1 MRLYVT
7 HTHTT
12 EMKVSGSQSNNSSNL
27 VWLVDEDKV
36 DALSRGEDVE
46 AKAWLSETV
55 GEIVAI
61 QHISRNGLHGV
72 NVLARDGAHLHGG
85 THRLR
90 PVQVLRCGAKLQ
102 AVEVMGEDRGDLGAR
117 RRRCRGHGLCSV
129 AVV

>member
-1 MRLYVT
+1 MNSHAFAEKLGATMRLYVT

-61 QHISRNGLHGV
+61 QHISNRSSTSS
-72 NVLARDGAHLHGG
+72 LAWI
-85 THRLR
+85 
-90 PVQVLRCGAKLQ
+90 
-102 AVEVMGEDRGDLGAR
+102 M
-117 RRRCRGHGLCSV
+117 SI
-129 AVV
+129 